1 MAREYANDAT
11 TALNGGISSGATTI
25 TVDSAANFPSSGE
38 YMILVGTAPN
48 LELMLVTGGQG
59 TTTWTVTRGAEDAS
73 RWPAFA
79 HLDDAPVHE
88 ILTRSGLLN
97 IPETQGNYRVGGFL
111 GIGTAPVSTSFIIQG
126 GEITGAATLVANTFE
141 ADVRPS
147 QSSSTIYGV
156 VSNPT
161 LRGTNAATTNT
172 ISNLH
177 VFRGSFITNADYDPA
192 ITTASIFRAVTP
204 TLGGAGTLTTLHGYY
219 SDLDHPLT
227 GITTAWQ
234 LYMAGTAPSYFGGK
248 VTIGSSSV
256 PTALLSVQGNI
267 TNDSAI
273 HILPSWTLTGND
285 KQMYTLGGI
294 IVPGAAI
301 GGQTYMV
308 RFGPWFQGTEGNT
321 TNTIATFNVFTVDGH
336 FFTSFDA
343 NIGGYRNFNCG
354 MPNLT
359 DYSAT
364 ISSFYG
370 YYSSVSTNA
379 KITNVWQL
387 YMDGNA
393 PSYFAGTIRFNP
405 MAAPGSPVAGEW
417 WYESTRKSF
426 YFQTAAGSLGLSGIV
441 YANTASSTAIASTAS
456 ETNFS
461 TTYTFPAN
469 SLTVGAVVEVWASG
483 FWSTHSTGTLSI
495 ILRLKLG
502 SVNLLVSDTVTGVAS
517 MASRRWYIHGF
528 ITVRTIGSSGTMR
541 ATGEF
546 RIPNANNDTGA
557 VWSMKPANADAT
569 INTTTTQVLQVS
581 AQHGASQANNTIT
594 LDQLVVKVHG

>member
-285 KQMYTLGGI
+285 KQ
-294 IVPGAAI
+294 
-301 GGQTYMV
+301 
-308 RFGPWFQGTEGNT
+308 
-321 TNTIATFNVFTVDGH
+321 
-336 FFTSFDA
+336 
-343 NIGGYRNFNCG
+343 
-354 MPNLT
+354 
-359 DYSAT
+359 
-364 ISSFYG
+364 
-370 YYSSVSTNA
+370 
-379 KITNVWQL
+379 
-387 YMDGNA
+387 
-393 PSYFAGTIRFNP
+393 
-405 MAAPGSPVAGEW
+405 
-417 WYESTRKSF
+417 
-426 YFQTAAGSLGLSGIV
+426 
-441 YANTASSTAIASTAS
+441 
-456 ETNFS
+456 
-461 TTYTFPAN
+461 
-469 SLTVGAVVEVWASG
+469 
-483 FWSTHSTGTLSI
+483 
-495 ILRLKLG
+495 
-502 SVNLLVSDTVTGVAS
+502 
-517 MASRRWYIHGF
+517 
-528 ITVRTIGSSGTMR
+528 
-541 ATGEF
+541 
-546 RIPNANNDTGA
+546 
-557 VWSMKPANADAT
+557 
-569 INTTTTQVLQVS
+569 
-581 AQHGASQANNTIT
+581 
-594 LDQLVVKVHG
+594 